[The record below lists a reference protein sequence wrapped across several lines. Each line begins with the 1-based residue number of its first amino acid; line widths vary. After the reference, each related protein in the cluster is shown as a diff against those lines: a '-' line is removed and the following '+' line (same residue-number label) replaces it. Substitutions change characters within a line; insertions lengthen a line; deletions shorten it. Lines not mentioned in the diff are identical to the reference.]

1 MKITKEMTDAIAK
14 ITVAMKVSYNKFVNE
29 DTEIAEEMRTN
40 FANKISYNV
49 GAKYIKIISNGSVH
63 SFIVN
68 CETDKKFKYGDCLK
82 AASWNAPAR
91 NFARGNILKDDM
103 SNTQWTGM

>member
-14 ITVAMKVSYNKFVNE
+14 ITVAMKVNYNKFMSE
-29 DTEIAEEMRTN
+29 DSEIAEEMRTN
-40 FANKISYNV
+40 FANKISYKV
-49 GAKYIKIISNGSVH
+49 GAKYIKIISGGGAH

-68 CETDKKFKYGDCLK
+68 CETDKKFKYGDYLK

-91 NFARGNILKDDM
+91 NFARGNVLKHDM
-103 SNTQWTGM
+103 SNTQWTGL